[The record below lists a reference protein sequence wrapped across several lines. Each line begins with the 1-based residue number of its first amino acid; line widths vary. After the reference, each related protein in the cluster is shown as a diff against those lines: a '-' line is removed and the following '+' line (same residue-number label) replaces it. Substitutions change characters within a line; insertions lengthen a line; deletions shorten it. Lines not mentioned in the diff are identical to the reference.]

1 MRVFVTIPRLIRAA
15 VCLLVLG
22 SASTTVSAA
31 VLIPAPPSLAASA
44 YVLMDANTGKVII
57 SQNADQRLPPA
68 SLTKLMTSYIADYEI
83 AQGNISKQDRVLVS
97 EKAWRTPGSRMFIR
111 EGTQVL
117 VGDLLKGIII
127 QSGNDASVAM
137 AEHIAGSE
145 DAFADLMN
153 QHARQLGMN
162 NSQFQNATGLPK
174 EGHFTTAND
183 LALLARSIIRDFPD
197 DYPIYAEKYFTY
209 NKIRQPNRNK
219 LLWRDSRVDGLK
231 TGHTEEAGYC
241 LVASAK
247 DKGMRLISV
256 VLGTNSEE
264 ARAQESQKLL
274 SYGFRYY
281 ESADL
286 YQAGEVLN
294 EAKVW
299 AGTRD
304 SLKLGTA
311 ESISITIPR
320 GQSDALGVTLDLDKV
335 IQAPVTEGASYGTLN
350 ITLGDELLQ
359 QVPVVAL
366 ESVEPAGLVKRIW
379 HSIVLFFLSLIG

>member
-22 SASTTVSAA
+22 SASTAVSAA